1 MFQSSHLTD
10 QVPLKG
16 ELISRV
22 ISQKISI
29 MKHRGTKG
37 WKYWKKW
44 KAQKKIQKKVM
55 CILMKLQRQEKKGRR
70 NIWRD
75 DS

>member
-37 WKYWKKW
+37 WKYWKKMKGTKKYKTNELLNHT
-44 KAQKKIQKKVM
+44 KAGEFGPTEI
-55 CILMKLQRQEKKGRR
+55 
-70 NIWRD
+70 
-75 DS
+75 